1 MPYVDANGKE
11 VKVGSKFKP
20 AVQGRNSRTPNNY
33 DGVILRNKGNG
44 LLTFKVENHFAFD
57 VQGVKEG
64 DDYKFKGIIV
74 GGGRG
79 STRRKGKRSGRKRSG
94 RKRSGRSTRSR
105 K

>member
-79 STRRKGKRSGRKRSG
+79 STRRKRSTK
-94 RKRSGRSTRSR
+94 RSTRSR